1 MIATCETCREY
12 ETSHQKESLIPHEVP
27 SRPWEQVGVDLFEL
41 NRKEYMIRV
50 DYYSNFWEIDRLT
63 STTSSAVVLKLK
75 NHFAR
80 YGYPDRLISENGPQF
95 VSSEFRKFAN
105 DWDFEHRT
113 SSAGNSKANGKVES
127 AVKTAKNLLRKA
139 LSAGTDPYI
148 AILDYRNT
156 RTQGM
161 ESSPA

>member
-1 MIATCETCREY
+1 MIT
-12 ETSHQKESLIPHEVP
+12 
-27 SRPWEQVGVDLFEL
+27 
-41 NRKEYMIRV
+41 V

-75 NHFAR
+75 NHFAH
-80 YGYPDRLISENGPQF
+80 YGCPNRLISDNGPQF

-113 SSAGNSKANGKVES
+113 SSPGNSKANGKVES

-139 LSAGTDPYI
+139 LSARTDP
-148 AILDYRNT
+148 
-156 RTQGM
+156 
-161 ESSPA
+161 